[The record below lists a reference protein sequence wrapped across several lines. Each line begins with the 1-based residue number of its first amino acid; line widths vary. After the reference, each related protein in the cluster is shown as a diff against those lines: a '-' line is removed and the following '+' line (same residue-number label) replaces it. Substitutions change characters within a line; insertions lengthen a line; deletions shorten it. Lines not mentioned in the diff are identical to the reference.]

1 MVLKF
6 SQRYAYTPPSQIQRE
21 SIDRPLR
28 NALWSILFRYFFG
41 GEFILLGMD
50 LRFSPQSRLA
60 EHLWVDF
67 FEERVNTFSADTFP
81 KFFEKHF
88 FESEWYVP
96 YECIESILDQF
107 NTANLNSMSFQCGS
121 PDDFIREINLAL
133 EKHISAY
140 RLVGGRISPIT
151 SSCEIDGI
159 EQALSDTS
167 ALSTVNAHLANALG
181 KWSDRQAPDYR
192 NSIKESICAVETLCK
207 TIVGKTEGTLGDS
220 LKGLKS
226 ALNNRD
232 VEIHP
237 CIVSAWDKHYGYT
250 CIKDGV
256 RHGYKE
262 ASQVSQITTS
272 AEAKYMLVSCSAFV
286 SYLIQLANDAGIDL
300 NKASKPCPEKLSP
313 RD

>member
-6 SQRYAYTPPSQIQRE
+6 SQRYGYTPPSHIQRE
-21 SIDRPLR
+21 SIDKPLR

-41 GEFILLGMD
+41 GEFIPLGMD

-107 NTANLNSMSFQCGS
+107 NTANL
-121 PDDFIREINLAL
+121 
-133 EKHISAY
+133 ISAY
-140 RLVGGRISPIT
+140 RLVGGKISPIT

-181 KWSDRQAPDYR
+181 KWSDRKNPDYR
-192 NSIKESICAVETLCK
+192 NSVKESISSIEAMCYIITGNSK
-207 TIVGKTEGTLGDS
+207 TTLGAA
-220 LKGLKS
+220 LKRLKNHGIKLHS
-226 ALNNRD
+226 SMEESWKKMFGYTSDKSGIRHALTD
-232 VEIHP
+232 GVE
-237 CIVSAWDKHYGYT
+237 VSA
-250 CIKDGV
+250 
-256 RHGYKE
+256 
-262 ASQVSQITTS
+262 
-272 AEAKYMLVSCSAFV
+272 AEAQYMLVSCSAFV
-286 SYLIQLANDAGIDL
+286 SYLIQLANDADIDL
-300 NKASKPCPEKLSP
+300 NKASKPCPEEASP
-313 RD
+313 HD